1 MMIPGEFTLL
11 EKTCNTVMKTLPI
24 IASDPDILGGE
35 PVFRGTRVP
44 VQALFDYLQ
53 YSTID
58 EFLVGYPHI
67 DRLMVNEVLALAANQ
82 LTRRRS
88 RHEHSA

>member
-1 MMIPGEFTLL
+1 MRTSI
-11 EKTCNTVMKTLPI
+11 VM
-24 IASDPDILGGE
+24 SDPDILGGE

-67 DRLMVNEVLALAANQ
+67 DRSMVNEVLALAANQ
-82 LTRRRS
+82 LTRRRT
-88 RHEHSA
+88 RHERST

>member
-1 MMIPGEFTLL
+1 MRTSIVT
-11 EKTCNTVMKTLPI
+11 
-24 IASDPDILGGE
+24 SDPDILGGE

-67 DRLMVNEVLALAANQ
+67 DRSMVNDVLALAANR
-82 LTRRRS
+82 LTRRRA
-88 RHEHSA
+88 RHERST

>member
-1 MMIPGEFTLL
+1 MRT
-11 EKTCNTVMKTLPI
+11 PI
-24 IASDPDILGGE
+24 IISDPDILGGE

-53 YSTID
+53 YSTVD

-67 DRLMVNEVLALAANQ
+67 DRAMINEVLALAATR
-82 LTRRRS
+82 LTRRRA

>member
-1 MMIPGEFTLL
+1 MIPGEFTLL
-11 EKTCNTVMKTLPI
+11 EKTCNTVMKTRPI

-67 DRLMVNEVLALAANQ
+67 DRLMVNES
-82 LTRRRS
+82 TGFS
-88 RHEHSA
+88 C

>member
-1 MMIPGEFTLL
+1 MPT
-11 EKTCNTVMKTLPI
+11 PI
-24 IASDPDILGGE
+24 IISDPDILGGE

-53 YSTID
+53 YSTVD

-67 DRLMVNEVLALAANQ
+67 DRAMINEVLALAATR
-82 LTRRRS
+82 LTRRRA